1 MRNPVMQTMVRN
13 LWDQTQGLISKI
25 SAVISWFFMKT
36 DDFCRNWLR
45 FSPPPFSE
53 REQIQ
58 DIYII
63 FTCCII
69 FTCFLVPQIVNKIIL
84 PFLLTDEE
92 LIVRVSK
99 WNLTIS
105 VFENSIYWIST
116 PYLKAIKQTIH
127 LKIHFTE
134 NTIKRTV

>member
-1 MRNPVMQTMVRN
+1 MRNPVKRIIERN

-92 LIVRVSK
+92 LIVRVSN
-99 WNLTIS
+99 WNLIS
-105 VFENSIYWIST
+105 LKYSILSIST

-134 NTIKRTV
+134 NTIKRSV